1 MEVMESEVADE
12 SPKTPPSKKKT
23 KRRGRR
29 LTGLSKQRRIA
40 NTRER
45 NRVHTINDCIDRLR
59 DLIPLFPHERKPSKT
74 DTIRLA
80 ALYISHMTDI
90 LAVENTDHPEIK
102 PDPESLDEELSVSS
116 LEFDPFDVETEGKI
130 FVVQ

>member
-1 MEVMESEVADE
+1 M
-12 SPKTPPSKKKT
+12 
-23 KRRGRR
+23 
-29 LTGLSKQRRIA
+29 
-40 NTRER
+40 
-45 NRVHTINDCIDRLR
+45 INDCIDRLR

-130 FVVQ
+130 FAVQ